1 MEIHI
6 TLEEMFSKNKK
17 NKKVLVAMSGGVDSS
32 VAALLLQKQGYR
44 VIGGFI
50 RGYNVDGCQDKEGE
64 DARRVAQHLGIPFY
78 VFDLEKE
85 YKQRVVSYLL
95 DGYRKGITP
104 NPDVVCNSAIK
115 FGLFFDKAI
124 ELGADYVASGHYARL
139 KTKVSFGKWLIQK
152 EHALYQANDLSKDQ
166 TYFLWQVPRERFEK
180 ILFPIGHLTK
190 KKVRAI
196 ARKAGIP
203 TADKKDSQGVCFLGK
218 FKFDEFLKNNI
229 PITHGDIID
238 MHGKKVGEHD
248 GVWFYTV
255 GQKHGFSNTAGK
267 SYYVVKKDITRNQLI
282 VAYEGDE
289 CLYGNECAITD
300 INWLD
305 SASRATYDHK
315 QRVNCLVRVRYRQRL
330 LRATLVGAGST
341 QNGTLLFGSKEKLFP
356 ASGQSAVFYSH
367 WGRALGGGVIQ

>member
-6 TLEEMFSKNKK
+6 ILEEMFSKNNK

-32 VAALLLQKQGYR
+32 VAALLLVRQGYR
-44 VIGGFI
+44 VVGGFI

-104 NPDVVCNSAIK
+104 NPDVVCNRAIK

-139 KTKVSFGKWLIQK
+139 KTKVCFNKWMIQK
-152 EHALYQANDLSKDQ
+152 EYALYQAKDLSKDQ
-166 TYFLWQVPRERFEK
+166 TYFLWQVPHERFGN
-180 ILFPIGHLTK
+180 IIFPIGHLTK
-190 KKVRAI
+190 KKVRVI

-238 MHGKKVGEHD
+238 TQGKKVGEHD
-248 GVWFYTV
+248 GVWFYTI
-255 GQKHGFSNTAGK
+255 GQKHGFLNTAGK
-267 SYYVVKKDITRNQLI
+267 SYYVVEKDITRNQLI

-289 CLYGNECAITD
+289 RLYDNECAITG

-305 SASRATYDHK
+305 SASRAMYDHK
-315 QRVNCLVRVRYRQRL
+315 RRVNCLVRVRYRQRL

-341 QNGTLLFGSKEKLFP
+341 HNGTLLFVSKEKLFS

-367 WGRALGGGVIQ
+367 WGRVLGGGVIE